1 MKSKWIGFARTAIVI
16 LILVLFANCFSLF
29 LEIKRDVSYG
39 SRSTGLSTLDEYFDS
54 GEYQKIYNCTVV
66 NKYASDE
73 LLVDASQYE
82 AFGRYYHA
90 YTMARISED
99 NEKYLDQM
107 KEEKA
112 KISWKKILEVIDMLE
127 AQM

>member
-1 MKSKWIGFARTAIVI
+1 MKSKWIGLARTTIVI
-16 LILVLFANCFSLF
+16 LILVLFANCLALF
-29 LEIKRDVSYG
+29 LEIKKDISYG
-39 SRSTGLSTLDEYFDS
+39 SRSTGLSTLNDYFDA
-54 GEYQKIYNCTVV
+54 GEYQKIYNATVV

-73 LLVDASQYE
+73 LAVDASQYE

-99 NEKYLDQM
+99 NEKYLEQM

-127 AQM
+127 SQM

>member
-1 MKSKWIGFARTAIVI
+1 MKSKWIGLARTTIVI
-16 LILVLFANCFSLF
+16 LILVLFANCLALF
-29 LEIKRDVSYG
+29 LEIKKDVSYG
-39 SRSTGLSTLDEYFDS
+39 SRSTGLSTLNDYFDA
-54 GEYQKIYNCTVV
+54 GQYQEIYNAAVK

-73 LLVDASQYE
+73 LAVDASQYE

-99 NEKYLDQM
+99 NEKYLEQM

-127 AQM
+127 SQM